1 MAGQI
6 HIIGAGLAGLSAA
19 VRLSSQGHAVSVY
32 ESASY
37 AGGRCRSF
45 HDPNLGRIIDN
56 GNHLFLSGNRAALT
70 FLSEI
75 GAADSVT
82 GPSPATFSFLDL
94 NDGLRWQVKPNRG
107 VIPWSILSARRRVPG
122 SRLRD
127 YFRSLRL
134 ARAKA
139 TDSVTDCLGSDNPL
153 FRRFWEPFAVSVLN
167 TAAEEGAARLL
178 WPVFRETF
186 GRGEAA
192 CRPLIAR
199 QGLSES
205 FVKPA
210 TAFLKRHG
218 ATVAFNR
225 RLRQLSFDC
234 ERLATLDFG
243 DGRIEIPD
251 GDNVI
256 LAVPPLVAA
265 RLVPGLET
273 PTDSSAIVNGHFCLA
288 EEAQEVSFF
297 GLIGGTAQWLFIR
310 GDIASVTVS
319 AANDLV
325 AQPAD
330 RIAERLW
337 REVVTALDLGDAELG
352 PYRIVKEKR
361 ATFAQTPEQV
371 QRRPGARTRWYNF
384 HLAGDWTDTGLPAT
398 IEGAIRSG
406 HNVAQSVI
414 SVTRT

>member
-1 MAGQI
+1 MAGRI

-19 VRLSSQGHAVSVY
+19 VRLSSQGRVVNVY

-45 HDPNLGRIIDN
+45 HDANLDRVIDN
-56 GNHLFLSGNRAALT
+56 GNHLLLSGNRAALA
-70 FLSEI
+70 FLREI

-82 GPSPATFSFLDL
+82 GPSPAVFPFLDL
-94 NDGLRWQVKPNRG
+94 DGGLRWQVKPDRG
-107 VIPWSILSARRRVPG
+107 AIPWSILSAWRRVPG

-127 YFRSLRL
+127 YLRGLRL
-134 ARAKA
+134 ARARA
-139 TDSVTDCLGSDNPL
+139 TDSVTDCLGADNLL
-153 FRRFWEPFAVSVLN
+153 FRRFWKPLAVSVLN

-178 WPVFRETF
+178 WPVIRETF

-199 QGLSES
+199 HGLSDS
-205 FVKPA
+205 FVTPA

-218 ATVAFNR
+218 APVAFNR
-225 RLRQLSFDC
+225 RLRRLGFDG
-234 ERLATLDFG
+234 ERLTTLDFG
-243 DGRIEIPD
+243 DSQLEVQD
-251 GDNVI
+251 GDSVI
-256 LAVPPLVAA
+256 LAVPPLIAA
-265 RLVPGLET
+265 ELVPGLET
-273 PTDSSAIVNGHFCLA
+273 PTDSRAIVNGHFCLA
-288 EEAQEVSFF
+288 EEAQEISFC

-310 GDIASVTVS
+310 GDIVSVTVS
-319 AANDLV
+319 AADDLA
-325 AQPAD
+325 AQPTEL
-330 RIAERLW
+330 IAERLW
-337 REVVTALDLGDAELG
+337 SEVATALDLGDAELG

-371 QRRPGARTRWYNF
+371 RRRPGARTRWCNL

-414 SVTRT
+414 FL